1 MTKIIVKLFR
11 NILMERNKILISPKL
26 GRERYENKT
35 MKQDEICDFGLASST
50 PVSWNHVQRI

>member
-1 MTKIIVKLFR
+1 MRNIGLMTKIIVKLFR

-35 MKQDEICDFGLASST
+35 MKQDEIC
-50 PVSWNHVQRI
+50 VWKHVQRI